1 MVAFFVRCSLK
12 PMWYI
17 HGNALFVYSV
27 GNRLYDYNAFFKSKK
42 PTMTV
47 GFLSNR
53 VILLF
58 LLFIID
64 DAFIRTYPIV
74 QN

>member
-1 MVAFFVRCSLK
+1 MVACFVRCSLK

-47 GFLSNR
+47 GFLSNSM
-53 VILLF
+53 IF